1 MKKKRTYRTVKVK
14 QVDRV
19 RLAEV
24 WRGARLV
31 VGLDVGKEEM
41 VVSLMDQERV
51 VRQSVKWKHLQEN
64 RRCKLRHFEHAL
76 DGTVFP
82 GGDLFEGRARVE
94 VREEPRETRAQCVIW
109 HGVIKTVRR

>member
-1 MKKKRTYRTVKVK
+1 MRRDSKNFSTEKEVTPMKKKRTYRTVKVK

-51 VRQSVKWKHLQEN
+51 CVRASSGN
-64 RRCKLRHFEHAL
+64 IRRRRLKRWNYWRVLRS
-76 DGTVFP
+76 
-82 GGDLFEGRARVE
+82 
-94 VREEPRETRAQCVIW
+94 
-109 HGVIKTVRR
+109 RRSRW